1 MPKIEWMLTCY
12 TIHYYFNHQI
22 RVDVPQIE
30 LAIQPS
36 IAWGSSKFSTSQ
48 VSWSSPARSGPR
60 AFRENYGFF
69 ISNISTTIESLL
81 LLC

>member
-1 MPKIEWMLTCY
+1 MLTCY

-36 IAWGSSKFSTSQ
+36 IA
-48 VSWSSPARSGPR
+48 
-60 AFRENYGFF
+60 
-69 ISNISTTIESLL
+69 
-81 LLC
+81 